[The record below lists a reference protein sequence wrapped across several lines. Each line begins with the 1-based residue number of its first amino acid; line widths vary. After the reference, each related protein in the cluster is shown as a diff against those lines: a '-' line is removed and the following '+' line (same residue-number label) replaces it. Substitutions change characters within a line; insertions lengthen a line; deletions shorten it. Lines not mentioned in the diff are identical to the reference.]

1 MKYLVFSSFLL
12 ISFSAFA
19 QDASFV
25 LQKKP
30 NTDPAN
36 RAAKWSDVPADA
48 YVSFAGSDT
57 RFSQLL
63 PPDIKLKNQWKT
75 TAWKGEKVH
84 TQIVLWAKKKIDNIS
99 IQLDDLK
106 DNSDNTITKA
116 NITSGFLE
124 YVITDEFRDGC
135 GYRKPT
141 DFDSSLVADIIN
153 TKMTLA
159 KLDENTTLPI
169 WLSIKIP
176 ATAKAGQYTGNVTIN
191 AGTKFQLQVVVEV
204 INRALPSPD
213 KWKYQLDLWQHPAAI
228 ARVHNVPL
236 WNDAHFT
243 AMKQYYTMLAN
254 AGQKII
260 TASIVN
266 EPWGHQTYD
275 DYPSLVKWTKKKNG
289 GWSYD
294 YSLFDKY
301 VSFVMSCGIK
311 ARINCYS
318 MVPWKIAFTYYDD
331 ASQKEA
337 VFTEGIGT
345 HGYNAFWTPMLKD
358 FTAHLK
364 EKNWFG
370 ITAIAM
376 DERPMPAM
384 QSVIK
389 LLKTIDKNWK
399 ISLAGNYH
407 PEIENDIFDYC
418 IASNLRFPDDVLQK
432 RTRQGKE
439 STWYTCC
446 SEKYPNGFTFSP
458 PDEHVWIGW
467 YTAATQMDGYLRWAF
482 NSWTEKPLV
491 DSRFRAWPA
500 GDTYQVYP
508 GPISSIRFEK
518 LIEGIQ
524 DFEKINLLKTEYK
537 RNNEINKLKQLEATL
552 QGFTIAKLA
561 TVTAAEMVAKAKHVI
576 NK

>member
-345 HGYNAFWTPMLKD
+345 PGYNAFWTPMLKD